1 MRNLNKR
8 NKGIDGRPGIADVGE
23 ECICGHKFTK
33 VRGVMR
39 SPYTGDIIICE
50 KCNKLLE

>member
-1 MRNLNKR
+1 MRNILK
-8 NKGIDGRPGIADVGE
+8 KSKKVEGRPGIATKGE
-23 ECICGHKFTK
+23 KCRCGHEFTESK
-33 VRGVMR
+33 GVMR